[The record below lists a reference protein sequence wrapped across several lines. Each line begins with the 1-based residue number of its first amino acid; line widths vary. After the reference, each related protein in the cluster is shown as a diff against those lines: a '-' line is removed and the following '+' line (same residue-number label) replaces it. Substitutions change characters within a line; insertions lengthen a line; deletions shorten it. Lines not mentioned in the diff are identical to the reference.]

1 MKHNDKVRLRTG
13 VEVSRL
19 SLGTA
24 ALGGLYTSVSDADS
38 TDTVLTA
45 LDNGINFIDTAPLYG
60 KGTAEVRIG
69 KALAGRDRSTFV
81 I

>member
-38 TDTVLTA
+38 TDTVLAA
-45 LDNGINFIDTAPLYG
+45 LDSGINFIDTAPLYG
-60 KGTAEVRIG
+60 KGTA
-69 KALAGRDRSTFV
+69 
-81 I
+81 